1 MPVNYQDFQRQVR
14 AKALQFP
21 AYQARLNQVCQQA
34 EQILGSQSHTLDE
47 LQQRVANVYQA
58 NPSLRCAVPYQD
70 ALNASFPLPDLA
82 APHALL
88 AADGSQ
94 VNPSRHDPV
103 PFAVINVGVIRML
116 PGKAQTPQE
125 IIESRLLILDD
136 LYPAEGALSEEV
148 VALRRDLYERQTLA
162 KLAAEETGAVVTLT
176 DGPLE
181 LFRDPSEQTLY
192 NTMLQEY
199 RSALHALAELNAV
212 TAGYVDKPAS
222 DLVVRLLELTLLPEE
237 SLNEGRHPRPLRGV
251 TDIDLFRS
259 LLKPGER
266 SAVFAIQSPSAR
278 HFTGALRL
286 HFFYLNVSHGAQPYL
301 VRVEIPAWVALNPS
315 LLNLLHAT
323 LLSQCRQMGIHPFP
337 YVLHRA
343 HEVAV
348 VSREEKQQ
356 LQDLITNELRRHGG
370 VVGTASHK
378 QLHKD
383 QTGNRTRYPG

>member
-1 MPVNYQDFQRQVR
+1 
-14 AKALQFP
+14 
-21 AYQARLNQVCQQA
+21 
-34 EQILGSQSHTLDE
+34 
-47 LQQRVANVYQA
+47 
-58 NPSLRCAVPYQD
+58 
-70 ALNASFPLPDLA
+70 
-82 APHALL
+82 
-88 AADGSQ
+88 

-103 PFAVINVGVIRML
+103 PFGVINVGVIRMV

-162 KLAAEETGAVVTLT
+162 KLAAGETGAVVTLT

-192 NTMLQEY
+192 NTLLQEY
-199 RSALHALAELNAV
+199 RTALHALAELNAV

-222 DLVVRLLELTLLPEE
+222 DLVVRLLELTLLPED
-237 SLNEGRHPRPLRGV
+237 SLNQGRLPRPLRGV
-251 TDIDLFRS
+251 ADIDLFRS

-286 HFFYLNVSHGAQPYL
+286 HFFYLNVSSGAQPYL
-301 VRVEIPAWVALNPS
+301 ARVEIPAWVAQNPS

-337 YVLHRA
+337 YAQHRA

-348 VSREEKQQ
+348 ESREEKQQ
-356 LQDLITNELRRHGG
+356 LQDLIINEVRRNGG
-370 VVGTASHK
+370 VVGPASHK